1 LRLLLD
7 TNALLWAMLAPW
19 NLSAKAADLLADPGN
34 MLFISIASLWEIT
47 IKVGLGKLAIPNA
60 DIELFIA
67 NLDAFRIR
75 VLPIRSEDLI
85 ALQRLASH
93 HKDPFDRILVCQ
105 AQVEGMPIV
114 TTDKMI
120 PLYDVR
126 AIW

>member
-1 LRLLLD
+1 
-7 TNALLWAMLAPW
+7 
-19 NLSAKAADLLADPGN
+19 